1 MKSCCY
7 RVASQKDAKKYP
19 ISRLRLQILTFAL
32 KREGAS
38 KRKEKGARTREG
50 SIESKSLCKG
60 VVVGASEVLCA
71 ASAPLATVVYFVHVN

>member
-1 MKSCCY
+1 MQKSTQFHVCVC
-7 RVASQKDAKKYP
+7 RFLR
-19 ISRLRLQILTFAL
+19 SRS
-32 KREGAS
+32 KERELA